1 MRIFPSVRQIWSGYI
16 RLFRIRSI
24 PCAVT
29 PAQDTEATQDGFVAT
44 GKDTQLKVSPTTTL
58 LSTGW
63 YRLTYE
69 ADYEG
74 DDHLFV
80 PKIFPG
86 YLLDEASSETSPFRT
101 FPSGSL
107 IALRAHFPGQATH
120 FFHYDFDPE
129 GFRFDPFELD
139 YPRTRIH
146 YSGKFKLSG
155 FCLTYYGSVS
165 FLLLCL
171 GHVLKRHGQPR
182 RKRVIGKMLMLLRK
196 RGLEGALRWLAHETH
211 MNLQAP
217 FSPTTWYEN
226 LKRRPEN
233 ISETHSLESSP
244 VSKALSL
251 TLFIAAD
258 AASPEDLASTVDSAL
273 AQTRKIDE
281 LIILANSKTPKA
293 TCLAAQGLAQNQ
305 RSVRYAVCEYRDFE
319 KALNLA
325 TGDLIS
331 LTKAGDSLV
340 LHAADSLASGL
351 AESNADIAYGDE
363 VIMEDSRGRIHKTI
377 LRSAFCLDHFLG
389 YPALGRL
396 TAVRRNLL
404 QKTSPFAECESDEA
418 VNEQLILEALHRT
431 RRIVHVPRI
440 LLERPKAQTSPN
452 SRRLPALSILEFL
465 KSLGFPQAT
474 VEPTATPGL
483 YSIRYRQAPSGKTG
497 IVIPTKNNGDLLK
510 LAVQSLEKTVPRT
523 LYDLVIVDHESDDPA
538 TLDLLDTIASRHRVI
553 SYEGM
558 FNFSR
563 INNVAVECFNEEIDS
578 FLFLNNDIEAIH
590 TGWLEAMR
598 DLLSRKDVGIVGA
611 TLLYPPKDPAVPN
624 ANVTNGAPGAV
635 SPDSCL
641 IQHAGVMLNIGLAEH
656 YQKCERYRDAYQ
668 QGASQNPAIPHLV
681 TRTFSA
687 VTAACMLARRDVFET
702 LGGFDDALAV
712 GYQDVDLCL
721 RAQNQGYKTLC
732 SAEAVLFHHESV
744 TRGLPDPDHAPPRPA
759 HLDLTLIDEKDPH
772 PEDTVTFS
780 QRYHDLIGKDPFYSP
795 MLSRSTAFYRPLRV
809 PARSDDFDNQ
819 VISFER
825 PRPL

>member
-1 MRIFPSVRQIWSGYI
+1 MRIFPSVRQLWSGYI

-29 PAQDTEATQDGFVAT
+29 PAQDTEATQEGFVAT
-44 GKDTQLKVSPTTTL
+44 GKDTQLKVSPTGTL

-74 DDHLFV
+74 DDHLVV

-101 FPSGSL
+101 FPGGSL
-107 IALRAHFPGQATH
+107 IELRAHFPGQATH
-120 FFHYDFDPE
+120 LFHYDFDPE

-139 YPRTRIH
+139 YPRTLIH
-146 YSGKFKLSG
+146 YSGKFTLSG
-155 FCLTYYGSVS
+155 FCLTYYGSIS

-171 GHVLKRHGQPR
+171 GHVLKHHDQPR
-182 RKRVIGKMLMLLRK
+182 RKHVIGKALMLLRK

-211 MNLQAP
+211 LNLQPP

-226 LKRRPEN
+226 FKRRPES
-233 ISETHSLESSP
+233 ISEARSSESSTASTP
-244 VSKALSL
+244 PSL
-251 TLFIAAD
+251 TLFIAAG
-258 AASPEDLASTVDSAL
+258 AADPEELASTVDSAL
-273 AQTRKIDE
+273 AQTHKIDE

-293 TCLAAQGLAQNQ
+293 TCLAAQRLAQNQ
-305 RSVRYAVCEYRDFE
+305 QSVRYTVCEYQDFE
-319 KALNLA
+319 KALDLA

-340 LHAADSLASGL
+340 LHAANSLASGL
-351 AESNADIAYGDE
+351 ANGNADIAYGDE
-363 VIMEDSRGRIHKTI
+363 VIMENSGGRIHKTI
-377 LRSAFCLDHFLG
+377 LRSGFCLDHFLG

-404 QKTSPFAECESDEA
+404 GRMSSFSWCESNEA
-418 VNEQLILEALHRT
+418 VNEQLILAALHRA
-431 RRIVHVPRI
+431 RRIVHIPQI

-452 SRRLPALSILEFL
+452 SRRLPASSILEFL

-483 YSIRYRQAPSGKTG
+483 YSIRYCQAPPGKTG

-510 LAVQSLEKTVPRT
+510 LAVQSLEETVPKT

-538 TLDLLDTIASRHRVI
+538 TLNLLDTIASRHRVI
-553 SYEGM
+553 SHEGA

-563 INNVAVECFNEEIDS
+563 INNIAVECFNEEVDS
-578 FLFLNNDIEAIH
+578 FLFLNNDIEAIQ

-598 DLLSRKDVGIVGA
+598 DLLSRKDIGIIGA
-611 TLLYPPKDPAVPN
+611 TLLYPPKDPAVSD
-624 ANVTNGAPGAV
+624 ANLTRRAPGAV
-635 SPDSCL
+635 SHDTCL
-641 IQHAGVMLNIGLAEH
+641 IQHAGVMLNVGLAEH
-656 YQKCERYRDAYQ
+656 YQKCELYRDAYQ
-668 QGASQNPAIPHLV
+668 QGATQNPAIPHLV

-687 VTAACMLARRDVFET
+687 VTAACMLVRRDVFET

-721 RAQNQGYKTLC
+721 RAQKHGYKTLC

-744 TRGLPDPDHAPPRPA
+744 TRGLPDPDHTPPRPA
-759 HLDLTLIDEKDPH
+759 HLDFPSIDEKDPH

-780 QRYHDLIGKDPFYSP
+780 KRYHGLIGKDPYYSP

-819 VISFER
+819 VISFEM

>member
-1 MRIFPSVRQIWSGYI
+1 M
-16 RLFRIRSI
+16 
-24 PCAVT
+24 
-29 PAQDTEATQDGFVAT
+29 AT
-44 GKDTQLKVSPTTTL
+44 GKDTQLKVSPTGTL

-86 YLLDEASSETSPFRT
+86 YLLDEPSDETGPFRT
-101 FPSGSL
+101 FPAGSL
-107 IALRAHFPGQATH
+107 IELRAHFPGPATH
-120 FFHYDFDPE
+120 FFHYNFDPK

-146 YSGKFKLSG
+146 YSGEFKLSG
-155 FCLTYYGSVS
+155 FCLTYYGSIS

-171 GHVLKRHGQPR
+171 GHVLKHQGQTR
-182 RKRVIGKMLMLLRK
+182 RKLVIGKTLMLLRK

-211 MNLQAP
+211 LNLQPP
-217 FSPTTWYEN
+217 FSPTTWYAN
-226 LKRRPEN
+226 FKRRPES
-233 ISETHSLESSP
+233 ISEARSSESSTGSTTP
-244 VSKALSL
+244 SL
-251 TLFIAAD
+251 TLFIVAD
-258 AASPEDLASTVDSAL
+258 AASPEALTSTIDSAL
-273 AQTRKIDE
+273 AQTQKIDE
-281 LIILANSKTPKA
+281 LILLANSRTPRA
-293 TCLAAQGLAQNQ
+293 TCLAAQRLAQNQ
-305 RSVRYAVCEYRDFE
+305 RSVRYTVCEYQNFE
-319 KALNLA
+319 KGLDLA

-331 LTKAGDSLV
+331 LIKAGDSLV
-340 LHAADSLASGL
+340 RHAVKSLASGL
-351 AESNADIAYGDE
+351 AQGNADIAYGDE
-363 VIMEDSRGRIHKTI
+363 VIMESSGGRIHKTV

-389 YPALGRL
+389 HPVLGRL
-396 TAVRRNLL
+396 TVIRRNLL
-404 QKTSPFAECESDEA
+404 GGMNSFSWCESDEA

-431 RRIVHVPRI
+431 RRIVHVPQI

-452 SRRLPALSILEFL
+452 LRRLPASSILEFL
-465 KSLGFPQAT
+465 KSLGFLQAT
-474 VEPTATPGL
+474 VEPAVTPGL
-483 YSIRYRQAPSGKTG
+483 YSIRYRRPPSGKIG

-510 LAVQSLEKTVPRT
+510 LAVQSLEETVPKT

-538 TLDLLDTIASRHRVI
+538 TLNLLDTIASRHWVI
-553 SYEGM
+553 PYEGA

-563 INNVAVECFNEEIDS
+563 INNFAVECFNEEVDS
-578 FLFLNNDIEAIH
+578 FLFLNNDIEAIQ

-611 TLLYPPKDPAVPN
+611 TLLYPPKDPAVSD
-624 ANVTNGAPGAV
+624 ANVTSRARGAV
-635 SPDSCL
+635 SPDTCL
-641 IQHAGVMLNIGLAEH
+641 IQHAGVMLNVPLAEH

-687 VTAACMLARRDVFET
+687 VTAACMLTRRDVFET

-721 RAQNQGYKTLC
+721 RARDQGYKTVC
-732 SAEAVLFHHESV
+732 SAEAVLFHHESM
-744 TRGLPDPDHAPPRPA
+744 TRGLPDLDHAPARPA
-759 HLDLTLIDEKDPH
+759 QLDFTSIDEKDPH
-772 PEDTVTFS
+772 LADTVTFS
-780 QRYHDLIGKDPFYSP
+780 NRYHDLIGKDPFYSP

-819 VISFER
+819 VIYFKR

>member
-1 MRIFPSVRQIWSGYI
+1 MRILPSIRQIWSRYI

-24 PCAVT
+24 PCAIT
-29 PAQDTEATQDGFVAT
+29 PAQDTETTQDRFVAT
-44 GKDTQLKVSPTTTL
+44 GKDTQLKVSPTGTL

-86 YLLDEASSETSPFRT
+86 QLLDEVSNDTSPFRT
-101 FPSGSL
+101 FPAGSL
-107 IALRAHFPGQATH
+107 IELRAHFPGPATH
-120 FFHYDFDPE
+120 FFHYNFDPE

-146 YSGKFKLSG
+146 YSGEFKLSG
-155 FCLTYYGSVS
+155 FCLTYYGSIS

-171 GHVLKRHGQPR
+171 GHVLKHQGQPR
-182 RKRVIGKMLMLLRK
+182 RKLVIGKTLMLLRK
-196 RGLEGALRWLAHETH
+196 RGLEGALRWLAHETYL
-211 MNLQAP
+211 NLQPP
-217 FSPTTWYEN
+217 FSPTTWYQN
-226 LKRRPEN
+226 LKDRPEN
-233 ISETHSLESSP
+233 IGEARSPESSP
-244 VSKALSL
+244 ASKPLSL

-258 AASPEDLASTVDSAL
+258 TASPKDLALTADSAL
-273 AQTRKIDE
+273 AQARKIDE

-293 TCLAAQGLAQNQ
+293 TCLAAQQLAQNQ
-305 RSVRYAVCEYRDFE
+305 QSVRYTVCEYQDFE
-319 KALNLA
+319 KGLYLA

-331 LTKAGDSLV
+331 LIKAGDRLVPHAAKSLV
-340 LHAADSLASGL
+340 SGL
-351 AESNADIAYGDE
+351 TVGDADIAYGDE
-363 VIMEDSRGRIHKTI
+363 VIMEDSGGRIHKTI

-389 YPALGRL
+389 HPVLGRL

-418 VNEQLILEALHRT
+418 VNERLILEALHCAKRV
-431 RRIVHVPRI
+431 VHIPQV

-452 SRRLPALSILEFL
+452 SRRLPASSILEFL
-465 KSLGFPQAT
+465 KSLGFLQAT
-474 VEPTATPGL
+474 VEPAATPGL
-483 YSIRYRQAPSGKTG
+483 YSIRYRRPPPGKIG
-497 IVIPTKNNGDLLK
+497 IVIPTKNKGDLLK
-510 LAVQSLEKTVPRT
+510 LAVQSLEETVPKT

-538 TLDLLDTIASRHRVI
+538 TLKLLDTIALRHRVI
-553 SYEGM
+553 PYEGA

-563 INNVAVECFNEEIDS
+563 INNFAVRCFNEEVDS
-578 FLFLNNDIEAIH
+578 FLFLNNDIEAIQ
-590 TGWLEAMR
+590 TGWLETMR

-611 TLLYPPKDPAVPN
+611 TLLYPPKDPAVSD
-624 ANVTNGAPGAV
+624 ANFTSRPPGAV
-635 SPDSCL
+635 SPDTCL
-641 IQHAGVMLNIGLAEH
+641 IQHAGVMLNVPLAEH

-668 QGASQNPAIPHLV
+668 QGASQNPAVPHLV

-721 RAQNQGYKTLC
+721 RAKDQGYKTLC

-744 TRGLPDPDHAPPRPA
+744 TRGLPDPDRTPPQPA
-759 HLDLTLIDEKDPH
+759 QLDFTSIDKKDPH
-772 PEDTVTFS
+772 LADTVTFS
-780 QRYHDLIGKDPFYSP
+780 KRYHELIGKDPYYPP